1 MAQDPYGFTPAAP
14 GSTLTGGSASLAMWL
29 GVGAA
34 MLSSVGMCFCYAP
47 YVVAFPMGVAAM
59 WHGSRSMRDAA
70 PGDDTGRSMATAG
83 MVSGLLSAL
92 VSGAFLLFVALYL
105 MLYVGI
111 MVIALIGAAA
121 QQ

>member
-1 MAQDPYGFTPAAP
+1 M
-14 GSTLTGGSASLAMWL
+14 SGGTASRAMWL
-29 GVGAA
+29 GVGSA

-59 WHGSRSMRDAA
+59 WHASRSMREAA

-111 MVIALIGAAA
+111 LVVALIGAAT
-121 QQ
+121 QR